1 MAEQVSSTTL
11 DEEVMMMMGKESGFS
26 QVPAHGVF
34 GGEMDVRA
42 AKETEGLEK
51 EDADSISEPVDL
63 ESPEEPDSTQ
73 MEDLISVGKK
83 QEALRDQ
90 EQALNLMDLKQE
102 EEEEDYGYDYEH
114 KEPAPSFS
122 EQNPVISS
130 SATELLQAAFRPE
143 PDDDEVKPA
152 KNILDEDD
160 DDYVVKP
167 EKKEDVLLK
176 TELEEQHQDFVF
188 GEKVKEDIFASRFDQ
203 EKKAESL
210 ILEEKQEPESRNQVE
225 ERFRADS
232 ESTPAASASPTALVE
247 LLYWRDLKN
256 SGIVF
261 GASLL
266 LLLSLSACSIISVL
280 SYVALALLSVTISF
294 RIYKGVLQAIQK
306 SDEGHPFKLYLE
318 QDVCLPEEV
327 VRKYSDIA
335 LGRINTAIKELRRLF
350 LVEDLVDS
358 LKFAVLMWIL
368 TYVGALFNGLT
379 LLIMGLVAMF
389 TCPVVYEKH
398 QEQIDHYISL
408 VRNQV
413 KDVVEKVQAKIP
425 GAKKKAE

>member
-102 EEEEDYGYDYEH
+102 EEEDYGYDYEH

-143 PDDDEVKPA
+143 PDDVEVKPA

-167 EKKEDVLLK
+167 EKKEEVLLK

-232 ESTPAASASPTALVE
+232 ESTPAASASPTACKWSWVFYFLIKIM
-247 LLYWRDLKN
+247 DL
-256 SGIVF
+256 F
-261 GASLL
+261 
-266 LLLSLSACSIISVL
+266 
-280 SYVALALLSVTISF
+280 
-294 RIYKGVLQAIQK
+294 
-306 SDEGHPFKLYLE
+306 
-318 QDVCLPEEV
+318 
-327 VRKYSDIA
+327 
-335 LGRINTAIKELRRLF
+335 F
-350 LVEDLVDS
+350 LV
-358 LKFAVLMWIL
+358 
-368 TYVGALFNGLT
+368 
-379 LLIMGLVAMF
+379 LIF
-389 TCPVVYEKH
+389 
-398 QEQIDHYISL
+398 I
-408 VRNQV
+408 
-413 KDVVEKVQAKIP
+413 
-425 GAKKKAE
+425 